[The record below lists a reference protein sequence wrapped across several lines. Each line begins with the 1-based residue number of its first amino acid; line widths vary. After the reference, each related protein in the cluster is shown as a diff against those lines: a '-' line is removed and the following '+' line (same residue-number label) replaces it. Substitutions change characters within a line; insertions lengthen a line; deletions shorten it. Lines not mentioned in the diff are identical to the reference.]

1 MVSAAVA
8 FAGGVYYWRFQEES
22 GMRLLVVLLALG
34 LCIDSVALY
43 HIATEAN
50 MSKYWF
56 AGNHAMQF
64 SFVVIALLSLG
75 HDVLQERMYWL
86 LRGSLYAYAV
96 IILGLVVF
104 MPSVLVMP
112 YFALMSYLWL
122 LFLVSETALHY
133 HRAETLSLQ
142 LPETYVMFAFMLY
155 TSGIVLM
162 QSAKLIVPQMTPS
175 YLHIAHGAFA
185 LVKNTVLFLAFRLNR
200 YGK

>member
-1 MVSAAVA
+1 MVSAAAA
-8 FAGGVYYWRFQEES
+8 FAGGVYYWRFQPS
-22 GMRLLVVLLALG
+22 GMRLFVVLLALG

-43 HIATEAN
+43 HIAAAAN

-56 AGNHAMQF
+56 AGNHAVQF

-75 HDVLQERMYWL
+75 RDVLQERMYWL
-86 LRGSLYAYAV
+86 LRGSLYVYSA

-133 HRAETLSLQ
+133 HRTETLSLQ

-162 QSAKLIVPQMTPS
+162 QSAKLIVPQMIPS

-185 LVKNTVLFLAFRLNR
+185 LMKNTVLFLAFRLNR